1 MSQLIWAIVHLLTGK
16 RRLTLSPHKLR
27 NDSLGSGHYGSGRGS
42 RVHRGI
48 DVEIRPGQVLRAP
61 YKMFIANKPIRVYE
75 DDKEWT
81 GVRGRFK
88 IGNDNIEAKYFYVT
102 PFKEVLGSVVPMG
115 TPIGIAQDISQKY
128 DARMNPHLHIE
139 HRIDGTSY
147 DVTNLYI

>member
-16 RRLTLSPHKLR
+16 RRLTLRPHLLR
-27 NDSLGSGHYGSGRGS
+27 NDALGSGEYGSGRGS

-48 DVEIRPGQVLRAP
+48 DVEIRPEEVVRAP
-61 YKMFIANKPIRVYE
+61 YKMYIAEKPIRVYE
-75 DDKEWT
+75 DTEEWT

-102 PFKEVLGSVVPMG
+102 PFPQVLGTVVSMG
-115 TPIGIAQDISQKY
+115 TPIGIAQDISERY
-128 DARMNPHLHIE
+128 DQRMVPHLHIE
-139 HRIDGTSY
+139 HRNDGTSY